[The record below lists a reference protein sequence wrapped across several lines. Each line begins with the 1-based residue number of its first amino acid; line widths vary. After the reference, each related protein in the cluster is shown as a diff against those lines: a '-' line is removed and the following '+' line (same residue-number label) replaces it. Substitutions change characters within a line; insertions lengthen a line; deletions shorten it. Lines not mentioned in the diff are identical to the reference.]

1 MIDQEERRLYRVRL
15 TEEQRDEL
23 KRRSHAPGVMPRT
36 RDRLEM
42 VRLSDAGWS
51 IPQIARHLQSS
62 EKRVRFW
69 IKRFLDAGFAGLPDQ
84 PHLGQSSR
92 LTPELLEAIRTELR
106 KGDRTWTAAQ
116 LAEWLR
122 LQHGLDLTPG
132 WLAELL
138 KRARIT
144 YKRTNRGLQHKQDA
158 ARVAAAQAEL
168 AELEKGARQVGWTS
182 GISTRPASPR
192 RCR

>member
-1 MIDQEERRLYRVRL
+1 LYRVRL

-42 VRLSDAGWS
+42 VRLADAGWS
-51 IPQIARHLQSS
+51 IPQIARHLQIS
-62 EKRVRFW
+62 EQRVRFW
-69 IKRFLDAGFAGLPDQ
+69 IKRFLEADFAGLPDQ
-84 PHLGQSSR
+84 PHLGPPSS
-92 LTPELLEAIRTELR
+92 LTSAIQEALRAELR
-106 KGDRTWTAAQ
+106 QGDRTWTAAQ

-122 LQHGLDLTPG
+122 VQHGLDLTPG

-144 YKRTNRGLQHKQDA
+144 YKRTNQGLKHKQDA

-168 AELEKGARQVGWTS
+168 GELEKGARKVGWTS

-192 RCR
+192 RSR

>member
-1 MIDQEERRLYRVRL
+1 MYRVRL

-23 KRRSHAPGVMPRT
+23 KRCSHTPGIMPRT

-51 IPQIARHLQSS
+51 IPRIARHLQIS
-62 EKRVRFW
+62 ELRVRFW
-69 IKRFLDAGFAGLPDQ
+69 IKRFLDADFPGLPDQ
-84 PHLGQSSR
+84 PHLGPPSR
-92 LTPELLEAIRTELR
+92 LTPALREAIRAELR
-106 KGDRTWTAAQ
+106 KGTRTWTAAQ

-122 LQHGLDLTPG
+122 VQHGVDLTPG

-144 YKRTNRGLQHKQDA
+144 YKRTHRGLQHKQDA

-168 AELEKGARQVGWTS
+168 AELEKGARKVAWTS
-182 GISTRPASPR
+182 GTSTRPASPQ